1 MKKLLGSVLMCTLCL
16 MATELDFEKESQLQ
30 NACDKGE
37 FESCVVLGS
46 MYHRGDGVRQS
57 YANAIKLYTH
67 ACSQNYG
74 KGCTH
79 LGFVYEN
86 GHGFNVDA
94 QKARDLLQRRV

>member
-1 MKKLLGSVLMCTLCL
+1 MKKLLGIVLMCTLCL

-57 YANAIKLYTH
+57 YANAIKLTPMRVLKTM
-67 ACSQNYG
+67 G
-74 KGCTH
+74 KGVH
-79 LGFVYEN
+79 I
-86 GHGFNVDA
+86 
-94 QKARDLLQRRV
+94 